1 MFEINELNHVPVV
14 ISSLDK
20 IYNKAKVNGKLNS
33 INLYVFN
40 IIFKLLNLES
50 LTLTDTQ
57 IQKLKT
63 FYSNIYFNSQDI
75 CKTKGFS
82 PYTLPVKNKF
92 FQAETT
98 DCNTYPKFENIYYWQ
113 EEDLNTTYS
122 NILAIANET
131 NYLNNKKYYSYSE
144 FNNGK
149 LLEYNNIGRI
159 CFMAVSSN
167 NVTLNIIDI
176 LGNNVNDAFD
186 VHYYED
192 VNSTLFVSK
201 NIFSYGPI
209 NFKITKS

>member
-33 INLYVFN
+33 INLYIFD
-40 IIFKLLNLES
+40 IIFKLLNSEN
-50 LTLTDTQ
+50 LTLTDAQ

-92 FQAETT
+92 FQAEST

-113 EEDLNTTYS
+113 EEDLNTILSQLVS
-122 NILAIANET
+122 NS
-131 NYLNNKKYYSYSE
+131 NK
-144 FNNGK
+144 
-149 LLEYNNIGRI
+149 
-159 CFMAVSSN
+159 
-167 NVTLNIIDI
+167 
-176 LGNNVNDAFD
+176 
-186 VHYYED
+186 
-192 VNSTLFVSK
+192 
-201 NIFSYGPI
+201 
-209 NFKITKS
+209 